1 MKRISHTTNLP
12 FDSHSPLPVRFTSCH
27 TSTTYQQVIINA
39 ASLFILY
46 VTLPGEQRCCK
57 SFNLLH
63 VFLPL
68 QHQLASMM
76 LKGLTD
82 HAPMLKGFTD
92 YAPMLKGLTNY
103 APMLK
108 GLTDHAPMLKGPDQ
122 SCLNAVW
129 VRRELWPLQTL

>member
-1 MKRISHTTNLP
+1 MLQVFLFCMSH
-12 FDSHSPLPVRFTSCH
+12 
-27 TSTTYQQVIINA
+27 YQVSNDA
-39 ASLFILY
+39 ASLSIYCMFSYLCN
-46 VTLPGEQRCCK
+46 T
-57 SFNLLH
+57 NLL
-63 VFLPL
+63 
-68 QHQLASMM
+68 SMMLKRLTNHTSM